1 MGEPISKKG
10 DVEMEWVSIIG
21 RTMLLYIIILIIF
34 RLMGK
39 REIGELSVLDLVVF
53 IMLGEMA
60 VVAIENTDKS
70 LWHQL
75 VPMTFLMCIQII
87 LSVISL
93 KFQRFR
99 HLIEGEPAI
108 LVNAGKIDEKKM
120 RKQRYSIDDLM
131 MQLREQGVG
140 DVRDVEYAIL
150 EPTGKLSVFQKQ
162 KSKKSKNDTPI
173 FTLPLIIDGEIQ
185 YHHLQMIEHTDEWL
199 VEKLNNLGY
208 KDVKRI
214 LYCSFQNGQFFV
226 DLKEN

>member
-1 MGEPISKKG
+1 
-10 DVEMEWVSIIG
+10 MEWVSIIG

-75 VPMTFLMCIQII
+75 VPMIFLMCIQII

-108 LVNAGKIDEKKM
+108 LINAGKIDEKKM
-120 RKQRYSIDDLM
+120 RKQRYNIDDLM

-150 EPTGKLSVFQKQ
+150 EPSGKLSIFQKQ

-185 YHHLQMIEHTDEWL
+185 FNHLQMIEHTDEWL
-199 VEKLNNLGY
+199 IGKLKNLGY
-208 KDVKRI
+208 NDIAQI

-226 DLKEN
+226 DLKGN

>member
-1 MGEPISKKG
+1 
-10 DVEMEWVSIIG
+10 MEWVSIIG

-108 LVNAGKIDEKKM
+108 LINAGKIDEKKM
-120 RKQRYSIDDLM
+120 RKQRYNIDDLM

-150 EPTGKLSVFQKQ
+150 EPSGKLSVFQKQ

-185 YHHLQMIEHTDEWL
+185 FNHLQMIEHTDEWL
-199 VEKLNNLGY
+199 IEKLKNLGY
-208 KDVKRI
+208 NDITQI

>member
-1 MGEPISKKG
+1 
-10 DVEMEWVSIIG
+10 MEWVSIIG
-21 RTMLLYIIILIIF
+21 RTMLLYTIILIIF

-75 VPMTFLMCIQII
+75 VPMIFLMCIQII

-120 RKQRYSIDDLM
+120 RKQRYNIDDLL
-131 MQLREQGVG
+131 MQLREQGIG

-150 EPTGKLSVFQKQ
+150 EPSGKLSVFQKQ

-185 YHHLQMIEHTDEWL
+185 YNHLQMIEHTDEWL

-208 KDVKRI
+208 KDVKQI
-214 LYCSFQNGQFFV
+214 VYCSFQNGQFFV

>member
-1 MGEPISKKG
+1 
-10 DVEMEWVSIIG
+10 MEWVSIIG

-120 RKQRYSIDDLM
+120 RKQRYNIDDLL
-131 MQLREQGVG
+131 MQLREQGIG

-150 EPTGKLSVFQKQ
+150 EPSGKLSVFQKQ

-185 YHHLQMIEHTDEWL
+185 YNHLQMIEHTNEWL

-208 KDVKRI
+208 KDVKQI
-214 LYCSFQNGQFFV
+214 VYCSFQNGQFFV

>member
-1 MGEPISKKG
+1 
-10 DVEMEWVSIIG
+10 MEWVSIIG

-34 RLMGK
+34 RFMGK

-120 RKQRYSIDDLM
+120 RKQRYNIDDLL
-131 MQLREQGVG
+131 MQLREQGIG

-150 EPTGKLSVFQKQ
+150 EPSGKLSVFQKQ

-185 YHHLQMIEHTDEWL
+185 YNHLQMIEHTDGWL

-208 KDVKRI
+208 KDVKQI

>member
-1 MGEPISKKG
+1 
-10 DVEMEWVSIIG
+10 MEWVSIIG
-21 RTMLLYIIILIIF
+21 RTMLLYVIILIIF

-75 VPMTFLMCIQII
+75 VPMTFLMCIQIV

-108 LVNAGKIDEKKM
+108 LINAGKIDEKKM
-120 RKQRYSIDDLM
+120 RKQRYNIDDLM

-150 EPTGKLSVFQKQ
+150 EPSGKLSIFQKQ

-185 YHHLQMIEHTDEWL
+185 YNHLQMIEHTDEWL
-199 VEKLNNLGY
+199 IGKLKNLGY
-208 KDVKRI
+208 NDITQI

-226 DLKEN
+226 DSKEN

>member
-1 MGEPISKKG
+1 
-10 DVEMEWVSIIG
+10 MEWVSIIG

-150 EPTGKLSVFQKQ
+150 EPTGRLSVFQKQ

-185 YHHLQMIEHTDEWL
+185 YNHLQMIEHTDEWL

-208 KDVKRI
+208 KDVKQI

>member
-1 MGEPISKKG
+1 
-10 DVEMEWVSIIG
+10 MEWLSVIG

-75 VPMTFLMCIQII
+75 VPMVFLMCIQII

-99 HLIEGEPAI
+99 HLIEAEPAI
-108 LVNAGKIDEKKM
+108 IINAGKIDEK
-120 RKQRYSIDDLM
+120 R
-131 MQLREQGVG
+131 
-140 DVRDVEYAIL
+140 
-150 EPTGKLSVFQKQ
+150 
-162 KSKKSKNDTPI
+162 
-173 FTLPLIIDGEIQ
+173 
-185 YHHLQMIEHTDEWL
+185 
-199 VEKLNNLGY
+199 
-208 KDVKRI
+208 
-214 LYCSFQNGQFFV
+214 
-226 DLKEN
+226 

>member
-1 MGEPISKKG
+1 
-10 DVEMEWVSIIG
+10 MEWVSIIG
-21 RTMLLYIIILIIF
+21 RTMLLYVIILIIF

-70 LWHQL
+70 LLHQL
-75 VPMTFLMCIQII
+75 VPMIFLMCIQII

-108 LVNAGKIDEKKM
+108 IINAGKIDEKKM
-120 RKQRYSIDDLM
+120 RNQRYNLDDLM

-140 DVRDVEYAIL
+140 DIRDVEYAIL
-150 EPTGKLSVFQKQ
+150 EPSGKLSIFQKQ
-162 KSKKSKNDTPI
+162 KIKKSKNDTPI

-185 YHHLQMIEHTDEWL
+185 SNHLQMIEHTDEWL
-199 VEKLNNLGY
+199 IGKLKKLGY
-208 KDVKRI
+208 NDITKI

-226 DLKEN
+226 DLKGN

>member
-1 MGEPISKKG
+1 
-10 DVEMEWVSIIG
+10 MEWVSIIG

-120 RKQRYSIDDLM
+120 RKQRYNIDDLL
-131 MQLREQGVG
+131 MQLREQGIG

-150 EPTGKLSVFQKQ
+150 EPSGKLSVFQKQ

-185 YHHLQMIEHTDEWL
+185 YNHLQMIEHTDEWL

-208 KDVKRI
+208 KDVKQI

>member
-1 MGEPISKKG
+1 
-10 DVEMEWVSIIG
+10 MEWVSIIG

-93 KFQRFR
+93 KYQRFR

-120 RKQRYSIDDLM
+120 RKQRYNIDDLM

-150 EPTGKLSVFQKQ
+150 EPSGKLSVFQKQ
-162 KSKKSKNDTPI
+162 KSKKSKNDMPI

-185 YHHLQMIEHTDEWL
+185 SNHLQMIEHTDEWL
-199 VEKLNNLGY
+199 IEKLKKLGY
-208 KDVKRI
+208 NDIKQI

-226 DLKEN
+226 DVKEN

>member
-1 MGEPISKKG
+1 
-10 DVEMEWVSIIG
+10 MEWVSIIG

-150 EPTGKLSVFQKQ
+150 EPTGRLSVFQKQ

-185 YHHLQMIEHTDEWL
+185 YNHLQMIEHTDEWL

-208 KDVKRI
+208 KDVKQI

-226 DLKEN
+226 DLKEK

>member
-1 MGEPISKKG
+1 
-10 DVEMEWVSIIG
+10 MEWVSIIG

-34 RLMGK
+34 RFMGK

-108 LVNAGKIDEKKM
+108 LINAGKIDEKKM
-120 RKQRYSIDDLM
+120 KKQRYNIDDLM

-150 EPTGKLSVFQKQ
+150 EPSGKLSVFQKQ

-185 YHHLQMIEHTDEWL
+185 SNHLQMIEHTDEWL
-199 VEKLNNLGY
+199 IEKLKNLGY
-208 KDVKRI
+208 NDITQI

>member
-1 MGEPISKKG
+1 
-10 DVEMEWVSIIG
+10 MEWVSIIG

-131 MQLREQGVG
+131 MQLREQGIG

-150 EPTGKLSVFQKQ
+150 EPSGKLSVFQKQ

-185 YHHLQMIEHTDEWL
+185 YNHLQMIEHTDEWL

-208 KDVKRI
+208 KDANQI

-226 DLKEN
+226 DLKGN

>member
-1 MGEPISKKG
+1 
-10 DVEMEWVSIIG
+10 MEWVSIIG

-208 KDVKRI
+208 KDVKQI

>member
-1 MGEPISKKG
+1 MGELINKKG

-93 KFQRFR
+93 KFQRLR

-108 LVNAGKIDEKKM
+108 IINAGKIDKKKM
-120 RKQRYSIDDLM
+120 RKQRYNIDDLM
-131 MQLREQGVG
+131 MQLREQGIG
-140 DVRDVEYAIL
+140 DIRDVEYAIL
-150 EPTGKLSVFQKQ
+150 EPSGKLSVFQKQ
-162 KSKKSKNDTPI
+162 RDKDTLQ
-173 FTLPLIIDGEIQ
+173 FTFPLIIDGEIQ
-185 YHHLQMIEHTDEWL
+185 SNHLRMIEHTDEWL
-199 VEKLNNLGY
+199 IGKLKNLGY
-208 KDVKRI
+208 NDIAQI

-226 DLKEN
+226 DSKES

>member
-1 MGEPISKKG
+1 
-10 DVEMEWVSIIG
+10 MEWVSIIG
-21 RTMLLYIIILIIF
+21 RTMLLYTIILIIF

-75 VPMTFLMCIQII
+75 VPMIFLMCIQII

-120 RKQRYSIDDLM
+120 RKQRYNIDDLL
-131 MQLREQGVG
+131 MQLREQGIG

-150 EPTGKLSVFQKQ
+150 EPSGKLSVFQKQ

-185 YHHLQMIEHTDEWL
+185 YNHLQMIEHTDEWL

-208 KDVKRI
+208 KDVKQI

>member
-1 MGEPISKKG
+1 
-10 DVEMEWVSIIG
+10 MEWGSIIG

-75 VPMTFLMCIQII
+75 VPMIFLMCIQII

-108 LVNAGKIDEKKM
+108 LINAGKIDEKKM
-120 RKQRYSIDDLM
+120 RKQRYNIDDLM

-150 EPTGKLSVFQKQ
+150 EPSGKLSVFQKQ

-185 YHHLQMIEHTDEWL
+185 FNHLQMIEHTDEWL
-199 VEKLNNLGY
+199 IGKLKNLGY
-208 KDVKRI
+208 NDIAQI

>member
-1 MGEPISKKG
+1 
-10 DVEMEWVSIIG
+10 MEWVSIIG

-108 LVNAGKIDEKKM
+108 LVNAGEIDEKKM
-120 RKQRYSIDDLM
+120 RKQRYNIDDLL
-131 MQLREQGVG
+131 MQLREQGIG

-150 EPTGKLSVFQKQ
+150 EPSGKLSVFQKQ
-162 KSKKSKNDTPI
+162 KSKKNKNDTPI

-185 YHHLQMIEHTDEWL
+185 YNHLQMIEHTNEWL
-199 VEKLNNLGY
+199 VEKLNKLGY
-208 KDVKRI
+208 KDVKQI
-214 LYCSFQNGQFFV
+214 VYCSFQNGQFFV

>member
-1 MGEPISKKG
+1 
-10 DVEMEWVSIIG
+10 MEWVSIIG

-75 VPMTFLMCIQII
+75 VPMIFLMCIQII

-108 LVNAGKIDEKKM
+108 LINAGKIDEKKM
-120 RKQRYSIDDLM
+120 RKQRYNIDDLM

-150 EPTGKLSVFQKQ
+150 EPSGKLSVFQKQ

-185 YHHLQMIEHTDEWL
+185 SNHLQMIEHTDEWL
-199 VEKLNNLGY
+199 IEKLKSLGY
-208 KDVKRI
+208 NDITQI

>member
-120 RKQRYSIDDLM
+120 RKQRYNIDDLM

-208 KDVKRI
+208 KDVKQI

>member
-1 MGEPISKKG
+1 
-10 DVEMEWVSIIG
+10 MEWVSIIG
-21 RTMLLYIIILIIF
+21 RTMLLYVIILIIF

-70 LWHQL
+70 LLHQL
-75 VPMTFLMCIQII
+75 VPMTFLMCIQIV

-108 LVNAGKIDEKKM
+108 LINAGKIDEKKM
-120 RKQRYSIDDLM
+120 RKQRYNIDDLM

-150 EPTGKLSVFQKQ
+150 EPSGKLSIFQKQ

-173 FTLPLIIDGEIQ
+173 FTLPLIVDGEIQ
-185 YHHLQMIEHTDEWL
+185 SNHLQMIEHTDEWL
-199 VEKLNNLGY
+199 IGKLKNLGY
-208 KDVKRI
+208 NDITQI

>member
-1 MGEPISKKG
+1 
-10 DVEMEWVSIIG
+10 MEWVSIIG
-21 RTMLLYIIILIIF
+21 RTMLLYVIILIIF

-70 LWHQL
+70 LLHQL
-75 VPMTFLMCIQII
+75 VPMTFLMCIQIV

-108 LVNAGKIDEKKM
+108 LINAGKIDEKKM
-120 RKQRYSIDDLM
+120 RKQRYNIDDLM

-150 EPTGKLSVFQKQ
+150 EPSGKLSIFQKQ

-185 YHHLQMIEHTDEWL
+185 FNHLQMIEHTDEWL
-199 VEKLNNLGY
+199 IGKLKNLGY
-208 KDVKRI
+208 NDITQI

-226 DLKEN
+226 DSKEN

>member
-1 MGEPISKKG
+1 
-10 DVEMEWVSIIG
+10 MEWLSVIG

-75 VPMTFLMCIQII
+75 VPMVFLMCIQIM

-108 LVNAGKIDEKKM
+108 IINAGKIDEKKM
-120 RKQRYSIDDLM
+120 RNQRYNIDDLM

-140 DVRDVEYAIL
+140 DIRDVEYAIL
-150 EPTGKLSVFQKQ
+150 EPSGKLSVFQKQ
-162 KSKKSKNDTPI
+162 KGGQDDALQ

-185 YHHLQMIEHTDEWL
+185 SSHLQMIEHTDEWL
-199 VEKLNNLGY
+199 VEKLKKLGY
-208 KDVKRI
+208 KDVTQI